1 MMRLSA
7 QMEAVSSQLQQAER
21 VQKVKYECP
30 ARYQVGATMTQCLP
44 GMKAALGHMEKIGVR
59 IHM

>member
-21 VQKVKYECP
+21 VQKVKEDFP
-30 ARYQVGATMTQCLP
+30 ACYQVSATMKQCLP
-44 GMKAALGHMEKIGVR
+44 GMQAALGHMEKIGVR
-59 IHM
+59 IYM